1 MRSIINLLGFAPMAI
16 IMFVPLFSPAM
27 ATDDTA
33 ANGFTD
39 PRDIDRV
46 VASFT
51 GAGVGQ
57 IGGARVPA
65 DRRLRLARCDQ
76 PLMASWHGRSE
87 STVRV
92 ECPSANGWRIFIAT
106 RPLPQAAQP
115 QRVVKRGDP
124 VTVIVRGR
132 GFSVQQSGEATE
144 NGAVGDWIGIRV
156 GGRNARNADPIRA
169 RIERPGL
176 AIIPAS

>member
-1 MRSIINLLGFAPMAI
+1 MRSIMNLIGFAPMAI
-16 IMFVPLFSPAM
+16 IMFVPLFAPAL
-27 ATDDTA
+27 ATDIA
-33 ANGFTD
+33 AEDGFTD
-39 PRDIDRV
+39 PREIDRV

-65 DRRLRLARCDQ
+65 DRRLRLARCDL
-76 PLMASWHGRSE
+76 PLTASWHGRSK

-92 ECPSANGWRIFIAT
+92 VCPAANGWRIFIAT

-124 VTVIVRGR
+124 VTVLVRGR
-132 GFSVQQSGEATE
+132 GFSVQQSGEAME
-144 NGAVGDWIGIRV
+144 NGAIGDWIGIRV
-156 GGRNARNADPIRA
+156 GGRSARNSDPIRA